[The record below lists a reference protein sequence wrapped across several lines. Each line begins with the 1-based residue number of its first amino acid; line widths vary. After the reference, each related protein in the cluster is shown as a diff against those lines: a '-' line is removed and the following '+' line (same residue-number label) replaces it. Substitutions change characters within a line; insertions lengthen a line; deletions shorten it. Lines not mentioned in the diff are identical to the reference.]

1 MLTLINTNRMMPPI
15 APVGL
20 DYVAGAA
27 GRAGLEV
34 AVVDLNLAEDP
45 AARLAAHFDKHQPEL
60 VGLSFRNVDD
70 CFWPGSAW
78 FVPELVRTV
87 AAVRARCDAPIVLG
101 GVGYSI
107 FARQLVEHTGAEFG
121 VRGDG
126 EEAIVELVSALR
138 AGRGFSRV
146 PGLVWREEGAV
157 RENPPAWPPTF
168 SVPTGRDAVDNP
180 AYFRRGGQ
188 LGVETRRGCD
198 RQCAYCADPLA
209 KGPSLRLRDP
219 AEVAVEIESLASRG
233 IDVLHLCDSEFN
245 VPADHARAVCEE
257 LIRRRLGERVRW
269 YAYLAVV
276 PFGAELAA
284 SMRRAGCA
292 GINFTADSANAAML
306 AAYRQPH
313 RRADLAEAVG
323 ACRRH
328 GIAVMLDLL
337 LGGPG
342 ETPDSVAETLE
353 FIRRIDPDCAGAAL
367 GVRLYPGTPL
377 ARGLAAAKA
386 LEDPRAIHR
395 RYAGPIDLMQ
405 PTFYVSPALGEHPA
419 RLVRELIAGDLR
431 FFEPA
436 TPEAEAIPAAG
447 ASYNYNEN
455 QPLVEAIAA
464 GARGAYWDILRR
476 LRRGER
482 PQRPRPAAG

>member
-1 MLTLINTNRMMPPI
+1 
-15 APVGL
+15 
-20 DYVAGAA
+20 VAGAA
-27 GRAGLEV
+27 RRAGLEV
-34 AVVDLNLAEDP
+34 AVVDLNLAADP
-45 AARLAAHFDKHQPEL
+45 DAELAAHFDQHRPEL

-70 CFWPGSAW
+70 CFWPGHVW
-78 FVPELVRTV
+78 FVPELIQIV
-87 AAVRARCDAPIVLG
+87 AKIRARCDAPIVLG

-107 FARQLVEHTGAEFG
+107 FARQLVERTGAEFG

-126 EEAIVELVSALR
+126 EKAVVELVQALR
-138 AGRGFSRV
+138 GGRRPGRV
-146 PGLVWREEGAV
+146 PGLVWWEDGVV
-157 RENPPAWPPTF
+157 RQNPPAWPPTF
-168 SVPTGRDAVDNP
+168 SVPTERDAVDNA

-198 RQCAYCADPLA
+198 RLCAYCADPLA

-219 AEVAVEIESLASRG
+219 AQVAVEVESLLSQG

-245 VPADHARAVCEE
+245 VPAEHALAVCEE

-276 PFGAELAA
+276 PFGDELAGP
-284 SMRRAGCA
+284 MRRAGCV
-292 GINFTADSANAAML
+292 GIDFTADSASPDL
-306 AAYRQPH
+306 LVAYRQPH
-313 RRADLAEAVG
+313 RQADLAEAVA

-342 ETPDSVAETLE
+342 ETPASVAETLD

-367 GVRLYPGTPL
+367 GVRLYPGTL
-377 ARGLAAAKA
+377 MARRLAAEVA
-386 LEDPRAIHR
+386 LEEPGAIHR
-395 RYAGPIDLMQ
+395 RYAGPIDLVQ
-405 PTFYVSPALGEHPA
+405 PSFYVSPALGEHPA
-419 RLVRELIAGDLR
+419 RLVRELIAGDAR

-436 TPEAEAIPAAG
+436 DPEEQELCAAG
-447 ASYNYNEN
+447 AGHNYNEN
-455 QPLVEAIAA
+455 RTLVEAIAA

-476 LRRGER
+476 IRQGGLPE
-482 PQRPRPAAG
+482 RPRPAAG

>member
-34 AVVDLNLAEDP
+34 AVLDLNLAADP
-45 AARLAAHFDKHQPEL
+45 DAELAAHFDKHRPEL

-70 CFWPGSAW
+70 CFWPGRAW
-78 FVPELVRTV
+78 FVPELVQII
-87 AAVRARCDAPIVLG
+87 AKIRARCDAPIVLG

-107 FARQLVEHTGAEFG
+107 FARQLVERTGAEFG

-126 EEAIVELVSALR
+126 EKAIVELVRALR
-138 AGRGFSRV
+138 GGRRPGRV
-146 PGLVWREEGAV
+146 PGLVWWEDGVV
-157 RENPPAWPPTF
+157 RRNPPAWPPTF

-198 RQCAYCADPLA
+198 RQCAYCADPVA

-219 AEVAVEIESLASRG
+219 AEVAVEIESLVSRG

-245 VPADHARAVCEE
+245 VPPDHARAVCEE

-284 SMRRAGCA
+284 LMRRAGCA
-292 GINFTADSANAAML
+292 GINFTADSASPAML
-306 AAYRQPH
+306 VAYRQPH
-313 RRADLAEAVG
+313 RQADLAEAVA

-342 ETPDSVAETLE
+342 ETPGSVAETLD

-367 GVRLYPGTPL
+367 GVRLYPGTPM
-377 ARGLAAAKA
+377 ARRLAAAVA
-386 LEDPRAIHR
+386 LEEPGAIHR
-395 RYAGPIDLMQ
+395 RYEGLIDLVQ

-419 RLVRELIAGDLR
+419 RLVRELIAGDPR

-436 TPEAEAIPAAG
+436 DLEAEATAAAG

-455 QPLVEAIAA
+455 RPLVEAIAA

-476 LRRGER
+476 LRLSEP
-482 PQRPRPAAG
+482 PQRPRPGAG